1 LIDKTK
7 EQKKIVKKLKTII
20 ADIDENKK
28 RVLETALERIAFM
41 IVELKEL
48 EFEIAEKGC
57 TEIYQN
63 GANQSGVKVSAAS
76 QVYNSLV
83 KNYTA
88 LMKEIL
94 SNLPKESKQDKNALM
109 EFLKDG

>member
-1 LIDKTK
+1 MDKAK
-7 EQKKIVKKLKTII
+7 ERKNIINKLKTII

-28 RVLETALERIAFM
+28 RVLETALERIAFL

-48 EFEIAEKGC
+48 ESEIEEKGC

-94 SNLPKESKQDKNALM
+94 SNLPKEQKTDKTELL

>member
-1 LIDKTK
+1 MDKAK
-7 EQKKIVKKLKTII
+7 ERKKIINKLKTII

-28 RVLETALERIAFM
+28 RVLETALERIAFL

-48 EFEIAEKGC
+48 ESEIAEKGC

-94 SNLPKESKQDKNALM
+94 SNLPKEQKQDKNALM